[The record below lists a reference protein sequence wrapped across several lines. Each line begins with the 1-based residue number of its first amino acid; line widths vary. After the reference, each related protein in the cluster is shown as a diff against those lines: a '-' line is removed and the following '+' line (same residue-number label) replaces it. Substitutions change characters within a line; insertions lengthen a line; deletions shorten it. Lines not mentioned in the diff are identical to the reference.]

1 MCSIESES
9 SNQHDFPKHYICLIF
24 FFHFISLHNIRII
37 FINLNLTA
45 FPKPGYGFIFIGW
58 KAHFFGKFTFY
69 EKSYPS
75 SSSPFLFIKYSKTT
89 YQKHTIHVNIQNMKK
104 MGHIFNKKKIWGL
117 NRGTLILFFYEKYT
131 KM

>member
-1 MCSIESES
+1 LC
-9 SNQHDFPKHYICLIF
+9 
-24 FFHFISLHNIRII
+24 NIRII

-45 FPKPGYGFIFIGW
+45 FLKPGYGFIFIGW

-89 YQKHTIHVNIQNMKK
+89 YQKHTLKTYINIHVNIQNMKK
-104 MGHIFNKKKIWGL
+104 MGHIFNKKQIWSL
-117 NRGTLILFFYEKYT
+117 NRGTLIRFFMKNTLKCNRNNNFFHNFQRFAIFEI
-131 KM
+131 